1 MDDQRTGIDRRTE
14 DQPVLTERRRQTR
27 RRREKVACPYC
38 GHLDSLVQPHRP
50 TIVEALRGYVRYRVC
65 TGCHAQYTSTE
76 RADPVVSSQTTEP
89 RIPPR

>member
-1 MDDQRTGIDRRTE
+1 MKIFE
-14 DQPVLTERRRQTR
+14 EKAKAALRQTR

-76 RADPVVSSQTTEP
+76 RADPIVSSQTTEP